1 MSRKAASKN
10 ILQKFVELYESDKL
24 TKDVAD
30 TLGGAVIAATGQ
42 ALFTDMTPAEIAAA
56 TAMGAGTAFAVR
68 PLGAYAGRKLGEGIE
83 SRIPAKTSQGID
95 ERLMGITS
103 VIPGTPGS
111 LKLYKD
117 IPGMETF
124 AKAGYNQNFTKDGVQ
139 KSMVEGLPN
148 LLGRQYSDAVAQSVV
163 ALTTPMMFGKS
174 VDESKSE
181 EIAKLEQALAEL
193 RGEVSSAI
201 TQ

>member
-1 MSRKAASKN
+1 
-10 ILQKFVELYESDKL
+10 
-24 TKDVAD
+24 
-30 TLGGAVIAATGQ
+30 
-42 ALFTDMTPAEIAAA
+42 MTPAEIAAA
-56 TAMGAGTAFAVR
+56 TAIGAGTAFAVR
-68 PLGAYAGRKLGEGIE
+68 PVGAYAGRKLGEGIE
-83 SRIPAKTSQGID
+83 SRISKKTSKGID
-95 ERLMGITS
+95 ERLTGITS

-117 IPGMETF
+117 IPGLETM
-124 AKAGYNQNFTKDGVQ
+124 ARAGYNQNFTKDGVQ

-163 ALTTPMMFGKS
+163 ALATPMMFGKS

-181 EIAKLEQALAEL
+181 KIAELEQALAEL
-193 RGEVSSAI
+193 RSDATSVI

>member
-10 ILQKFVELYESDKL
+10 ILKEFAELYENNKL

-30 TLGGAVIAATGQ
+30 TLAGAVIAATGQ
-42 ALFTDMTPAEIAAA
+42 ALFTDMTPTEIAAA

-68 PLGAYAGRKLGEGIE
+68 PVGAYVGRKMGEGVE
-83 SRIPAKTSQGID
+83 SRISKKTSRGID
-95 ERLMGITS
+95 ERLTGITS

-117 IPGMETF
+117 VPGLETM
-124 AKAGYNQNFTKDGVQ
+124 ARAGYNQNFTKDGVQ

-163 ALTTPMMFGKS
+163 ALATPMMFGKS
-174 VDESKSE
+174 VDENKAE

-193 RGEVSSAI
+193 QGDVNSAI

>member
-10 ILQKFVELYESDKL
+10 ILQKFAELYENDKF

-30 TLGGAVIAATGQ
+30 TLGGAVLAATGQ

-56 TAMGAGTAFAVR
+56 TAIGAGTAFAVR
-68 PLGAYAGRKLGEGIE
+68 PVGEYVGRKMGEGIE
-83 SRIPAKTSQGID
+83 KRIPAKTSQGID
-95 ERLMGITS
+95 ERFEGILS
-103 VIPGTPGS
+103 FIPGTPGS

-117 IPGMETF
+117 IPLMQDF
-124 AKAGYNQNFTKDGVQ
+124 AKAGYKQNFTKDGVQ

-163 ALTTPMMFGKS
+163 ALATPSMFGKS
-174 VDESKSE
+174 VDEKKSE

-193 RGEVSSAI
+193 KGDVTSTI